1 MDFKDVADLVVS
13 SGNRIDNSWRY
24 FVAINP
30 VVIGWLISFSQ
41 PLPTDLR
48 LGLCFVYIV
57 ASLLNLSALVR
68 EYVVFRQL
76 VVELKSKAQEA
87 SLTKESKRLISKIEL
102 KLRLSM
108 TIGVYIVT
116 ACVIIYLV
124 VT

>member
-1 MDFKDVADLVVS
+1 MEFKDVADLVVS

-24 FVAINP
+24 FAAINT
-30 VVIGWLISFSQ
+30 VVIGWLISLSE
-41 PLPTDLR
+41 PLPTGLR
-48 LGLCFVYIV
+48 MGLCFVYIV

-68 EYVVFRQL
+68 EYIVFRQL

-108 TIGVYIVT
+108 TIGIYIVT

>member
-24 FVAINP
+24 FVAINT

-41 PLPTDLR
+41 PLPTDLH